1 MPCGFIPTGASFPCH
16 CPEGFI
22 WVKLARSKHCG
33 CWGTAWTP
41 LGGPMGLRG
50 GSWYIPAGCTPGAG
64 AGDTAR
70 GQVWGFSCVK
80 IGYFQRFFSRWGG
93 GVDGTAVAWWV
104 TCTPGVLHHAP
115 AQTYN
120 PHSSGGCFG
129 SHIPVRHP
137 QATPVPVCPEKGGKK
152 NTVFWVR
159 DSGKLLGGAE
169 ASGSTTTPSR
179 SCPDRAR
186 FPGRGELSAL
196 PWPRGAAGALSH
208 PTAPRSCPGLC
219 RGVRMRRAHIWVSER
234 GRQSR
239 LGGGTR
245 RGKGDVCFPRGGM
258 PVTPRDSPQQKQ
270 LGCNR

>member
-152 NTVFWVR
+152 IRYFGSGTVANCLEERKPAAPPPLPADPARTRPDFP
-159 DSGKLLGGAE
+159 AE
-169 ASGSTTTPSR
+169 GSCQR
-179 SCPDRAR
+179 S
-186 FPGRGELSAL
+186 PGPGEL
-196 PWPRGAAGALSH
+196 
-208 PTAPRSCPGLC
+208 PG
-219 RGVRMRRAHIWVSER
+219 
-234 GRQSR
+234 
-239 LGGGTR
+239 
-245 RGKGDVCFPRGGM
+245 P
-258 PVTPRDSPQQKQ
+258 
-270 LGCNR
+270 